1 MGNEAGNAVLL
12 NDDVFVMHGDDL
24 LDLDVLM
31 ACLEDEVCAVITD
44 PLVLRK
50 SQREPLETT
59 GGRTLTNKLVRR
71 LTDGVDLGPFV
82 TSSDSWQAGR
92 VIFHPGADYEV
103 IAVVEAEPG
112 ENFRAYLVVRL
123 FTDDR

>member
-31 ACLEDEVCAVITD
+31 AWLEDEACAVSTD

-50 SQREPLETT
+50 SQAEPLETT

-71 LTDGVDLGPFV
+71 FTAQRPRDPDDVLVQLAEQSLVLGQTLVARF
-82 TSSDSWQAGR
+82 T
-92 VIFHPGADYEV
+92 HGADSSAS
-103 IAVVEAEPG
+103 IPLKTPG
-112 ENFRAYLVVRL
+112 RSES
-123 FTDDR
+123 

>member
-31 ACLEDEVCAVITD
+31 ACLEDEVCAVIAD
-44 PLVLRK
+44 PLVLCKR
-50 SQREPLETT
+50 QREPLETT

-71 LTDGVDLGPFV
+71 LTAQRPRDPDDVLVQLAEQSLVLGQ
-82 TSSDSWQAGR
+82 T
-92 VIFHPGADYEV
+92 
-103 IAVVEAEPG
+103 
-112 ENFRAYLVVRL
+112 LVAL
-123 FTDDR
+123 FTHRADSSASIPLKTPRALRSS